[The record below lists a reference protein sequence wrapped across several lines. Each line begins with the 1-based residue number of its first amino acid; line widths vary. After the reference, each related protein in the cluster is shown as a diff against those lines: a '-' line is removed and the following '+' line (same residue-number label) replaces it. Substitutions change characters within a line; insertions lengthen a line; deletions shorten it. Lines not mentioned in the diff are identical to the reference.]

1 MRHYRRFRRNR
12 KKDDHLDNHE
22 RWLLTYSD
30 MITLLL
36 GLFIILY
43 SISNV
48 DKQKLESVAN
58 SIRSGFGFSTGG
70 AKMN

>member
-1 MRHYRRFRRNR
+1 MTRERRPARQR
-12 KKDDHLDNHE
+12 KKFAEKDISE

-36 GLFIILY
+36 GLFIIMY

-48 DKQKLESVAN
+48 DNAKLQAVAGI
-58 SIRSGFGFSTGG
+58 IRGG
-70 AKMN
+70 

>member
-1 MRHYRRFRRNR
+1 MRHYRRFRRSR
-12 KKDDHLDNHE
+12 KKEDHLDNHE

-58 SIRSGFGFSTGG
+58 TFGQVVAVLLPRSF
-70 AKMN
+70 